1 MGWNESGCLPGPPAL
16 TLPHRPQIWF
26 AQSLFGLKEFSACV
40 FFLDPVRRAEEERKK
55 KKNLPMKGRPGQR
68 PNWKRVNL
76 KKKKIMNSISFCV
89 IEDYTQYHTQIL
101 SVRLD

>member
-55 KKNLPMKGRPGQR
+55 KKSSDERQAWSEAKLEK
-68 PNWKRVNL
+68 
-76 KKKKIMNSISFCV
+76 S
-89 IEDYTQYHTQIL
+89 
-101 SVRLD
+101 